1 MIEETHK
8 ASDVFG
14 ISRDLPLNYVSRQ
27 SADDFLIENLT
38 RDKHLVI
45 YGSSKQGKT
54 SLRKN
59 CLNSDDYIV
68 VHCSNKWTIS
78 DLHSAILKR
87 AGFEVTQST
96 SKTVSGKSKIFAKI
110 KANFLGS
117 GAEAGAEAE
126 REHSEQTTTQPL
138 ELDPE
143 DVNDI
148 INGLNQ
154 ISFNK
159 YIVLED
165 FHYLS
170 TETQKDFSVALKAFH
185 EESPYC
191 FIVVG
196 VWLEE
201 NRLTVYNGDLT
212 GRVVSIDADIWKEPE
227 LRQVISDGE
236 ALLNIN
242 FSDEFKDH
250 LIENSFG
257 SVYIVQESCY
267 QCCRQNGINNTQ
279 IDLVVIGSE
288 LEASDI
294 VESVVNQQTGRFN
307 SFITQFADG
316 FQSTELQMHRWLL
329 HPVLTGSIEDLK
341 TGIRYNSIRKDLM
354 THHPNGKDLNPG
366 NITQALQSTASLQ
379 AKKEIKPIILDYD
392 QTNLRLN
399 VVDTGFLI
407 WLNKQNRDELLALA
421 GVNKADNSN
430 TTG

>member
-1 MIEETHK
+1 MTEKSHK
-8 ASDVFG
+8 ATDVFG
-14 ISRDLPLNYVSRQ
+14 ISRDLPLNYVSRP
-27 SADDFLIENLT
+27 SADDFLVENLT

-54 SLRKN
+54 SLRKH

-68 VHCSNKWTIS
+68 VHCSNKWSIS
-78 DLHSAILKR
+78 DLHSAILKK

-96 SKTVSGKSKIFAKI
+96 SKTASGKSKIFAKV
-110 KANFLGS
+110 KANFFGS
-117 GAEAGAEAE
+117 GAEGGAEAE
-126 REHSEQTTTQPL
+126 RHNSEQTTTQPL

-148 INGLNQ
+148 INSLNQ
-154 ISFNK
+154 LSFEK
-159 YIVLED
+159 FIVLED

-191 FIVVG
+191 FIIVG

-212 GRVVSIDADIWKEPE
+212 GRVVSIDADVWQEPE

-236 ALLNIN
+236 ALLNIR
-242 FSDEFKDH
+242 FSDEFKKY

-267 QCCRQNGINNTQ
+267 QCCQKNGITKTQ
-279 IDLVVIGSE
+279 DTLADIGTE
-288 LEASDI
+288 QEASEI
-294 VESVVNQQTGRFN
+294 VEEVVNQQTGRFN

-329 HPVLTGSIEDLK
+329 HPVLTGDVSKLK
-341 TGIRYNSIRKDLM
+341 GGIRYNEIRKDLVA
-354 THHPNGKDLNPG
+354 HHPSGESLNPG

-399 VVDTGFLI
+399 VVDSGFLI
-407 WLNKQNRDELLALA
+407 WLDKQDRGELLELA
-421 GVNKADNSN
+421 GID
-430 TTG
+430 